1 MENFKSGF
9 IALIGRPNA
18 GKSTFIN
25 TVLGSKVA
33 IVSKKPQTTRTR
45 ITGVFTTKDF
55 QMIFVDTPGIH
66 KGKNKLDDFM
76 GQTVRS
82 AVDDV
87 DGVLLLID
95 GKNAVK
101 EEDIDIIDDLV
112 NRNIQFVVAV
122 NKTDIASEDNVKE
135 IKDKIKDRAKI
146 FEISAKEN
154 RGLEPLMEELKK
166 LLIPGPKF
174 YPDDMI
180 SDQSQSVL
188 AAEIIR
194 EKALKH
200 LGKEI
205 PHGIGVETEKI
216 YFDKHKNILCTD
228 FVIYCEKDSH
238 KGIIIGKGGSRLK
251 KILSDA
257 RPEIEQLLGQKI
269 FLQAWIKVKEDW
281 RNSPSVLKI
290 LGYTDN

>member
-1 MENFKSGF
+1 MGSFKSGF

-25 TVLGSKVA
+25 TVVGSKVA

-45 ITGVFTTKDF
+45 ITGVLTKKEY

-76 GQTVRS
+76 GDTVKS
-82 AVDDV
+82 AVEDV
-87 DGVLLLID
+87 DGVLFLID
-95 GKNAVK
+95 AKNGAK
-101 EEDIDIIDDLV
+101 EEDFDIIDNFCEKNV
-112 NRNIQFVVAV
+112 PFVAAI
-122 NKTDIASEDNVKE
+122 NKIDAAKSENVE
-135 IKDKIKDRAKI
+135 FIKNKIGGKAKI

-154 RGLEPLMEELKK
+154 KGIEK
-166 LLIPGPKF
+166 LLKELESFLIEGPKF
-174 YPDDMI
+174 YPDDMT
-180 SDQSQSVL
+180 SDQSKPML

-216 YFDKHKNILCTD
+216 HFDGKKNILCID
-228 FVIYCEKDSH
+228 AVIYCEKDSH
-238 KGIIIGKGGSRLK
+238 KGIIIGKGGGRLK

-257 RPEIEQLLGQKI
+257 RVEIEELFGQKV

-281 RNSPSVLKI
+281 RNSPAILKI